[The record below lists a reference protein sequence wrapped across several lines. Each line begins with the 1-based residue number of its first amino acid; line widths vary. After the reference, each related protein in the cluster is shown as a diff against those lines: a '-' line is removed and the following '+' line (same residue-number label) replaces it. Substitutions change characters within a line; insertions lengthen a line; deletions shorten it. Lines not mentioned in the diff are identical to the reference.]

1 MLPKKNRLKNKKDFE
16 KIFKDGKGFKE
27 GFLFLKTRKN
37 DLKESRFGF
46 IVSLKVSKKAVIR
59 NRIKRRLREIIKE
72 KLSEVSPGVD
82 IVLIARKGIEEED
95 SLRTKEIINNLFKKA
110 KILNG

>member
-27 GFLFLKTRKN
+27 GFLFLKTRGN
-37 DLKESRFGF
+37 NLKESRFGF
-46 IVSLKVSKKAVIR
+46 VVSLKVSKKAVVR
-59 NRIKRRLREIIKE
+59 NRVKRRLREIIKE
-72 KLSEVSPGVD
+72 KLLEVNPGID
-82 IVLIARKGIEEED
+82 AVLIVRKGIEEED
-95 SLRTKEIINNLFKKA
+95 SSTTKETINSLFKKA